1 MAIKTFLWHMYLLVS
16 CLEWSR
22 MEEEYGEEWRKSR
35 KRRRRMEKHGIE
47 WNGIEELLKRDSQM
61 LKHIPEGIIKMF
73 LKPHPRC

>member
-1 MAIKTFLWHMYLLVS
+1 
-16 CLEWSR
+16 
-22 MEEEYGEEWRKSR
+22 
-35 KRRRRMEKHGIE
+35 MEKHGIE

>member
-22 MEEEYGEEWRKSR
+22 MEEENEKEWRKSR

-47 WNGIEELLKRDSQM
+47 WNGIEELLK
-61 LKHIPEGIIKMF
+61 KG
-73 LKPHPRC
+73 